1 MKAQS
6 NPQHHQAQQS
16 TIKAARMSRLGAS
29 WLGAAL
35 LLCAAS
41 LLSQPVFSQSRTP
54 VRLLSGFP
62 PGGNID
68 VLARLLAEPMS
79 EALERPV
86 VVENRPGAGGQI
98 AAELLKAAPADG
110 SVLML
115 CPDAILVIRPY
126 TLATAPYNP
135 VSDFTAIAHT
145 GTWAMAVGVAANVPA
160 KNLAEFATWAKG
172 RGNSGSGASYGS
184 AGEGGSTH
192 LLGALLAQAMGA
204 DMTHVPYK
212 GAGPAV
218 SDVVAG
224 HISAT
229 LQPLGTL
236 LTQARAGKL
245 RIIAISSN
253 ARSPAAPEV
262 PTFTESGYG
271 ALSFEGWFGVF
282 GPAGMNA
289 ALTNRL
295 HDVLAQILRRPAMQ
309 ERMRGMDLIP
319 REMSGNDFNALV
331 KADAERWEK
340 AIRGLRFRA
349 AN

>member
-1 MKAQS
+1 MNAQS
-6 NPQHHQAQQS
+6 NQQHPTQPS
-16 TIKAARMSRLGAS
+16 PIKAMRRS
-29 WLGAAL
+29 WHIAAL
-35 LLCAAS
+35 LLAVAS
-41 LLSQPVFSQSRTP
+41 LLSQPVWSQSRTP

-98 AAELLKAAPADG
+98 AAELLKSAPADG

-160 KNLAEFATWAKG
+160 KNLAEFASWAKG
-172 RGNSGSGASYGS
+172 RAGGGSGASYGS

-192 LLGALLAQAMGA
+192 LLGALLTQAMGA

-262 PTFTESGYG
+262 PTFNESGYG

-309 ERMRGMDLIP
+309 ERMRGLDLIP
-319 REMSGNDFNALV
+319 REMSVNEFNTLV

>member
-1 MKAQS
+1 MNAQS
-6 NPQHHQAQQS
+6 NQQHPTQPSPIQAM
-16 TIKAARMSRLGAS
+16 RRS
-29 WLGAAL
+29 WHIAAL
-35 LLCAAS
+35 LLCVAS
-41 LLSQPVFSQSRTP
+41 LLSQPVWSQSRAP

-98 AAELLKAAPADG
+98 AAELLKSAPADG

-160 KNLAEFATWAKG
+160 KNLAEFASWAKG
-172 RGNSGSGASYGS
+172 RAGGGSAASYGS

-204 DMTHVPYK
+204 DDRRLFVKVIVLVPAIVNALLVPEITPLNLI
-212 GAGPAV
+212 GLAPPIV
-218 SDVVAG
+218 LL
-224 HISAT
+224 SAKLT
-229 LQPLGTL
+229 APL
-236 LTQARAGKL
+236 K
-245 RIIAISSN
+245 
-253 ARSPAAPEV
+253 
-262 PTFTESGYG
+262 
-271 ALSFEGWFGVF
+271 
-282 GPAGMNA
+282 
-289 ALTNRL
+289 
-295 HDVLAQILRRPAMQ
+295 VLAVVL
-309 ERMRGMDLIP
+309 L
-319 REMSGNDFNALV
+319 FNNA
-331 KADAERWEK
+331 
-340 AIRGLRFRA
+340 
-349 AN
+349 